1 MRIDELDG
9 AALDY
14 WCARA
19 LCADAE
25 DTLRF
30 TAVAPTVIVTAACD
44 ALRRL
49 DAQFAPSASWA
60 DAGAVL
66 DRVVDLRVAQRGGD
80 VVECD
85 ACFVDGPST
94 CGAHGPNARIAL
106 LRAFVRARFGDT
118 VDTPP
123 TFAHRIERGAVVRYD
138 PGTPIPETDRDLAT
152 GDSTDI
158 RSVPRM

>member
-1 MRIDELDG
+1 MRTDALDG
-9 AALDY
+9 NDLDY

-19 LCADAE
+19 LCADDE

-30 TAVAPTVIVTAACD
+30 TAVAPHLVVTAACD

-49 DAQFAPSASWA
+49 DACFAPSASWS

-66 DRVVDLRVAQRGGD
+66 DRVDDLRIARHGD
-80 VVECD
+80 DVECD
-85 ACFVDGPST
+85 ATFVDGPST
-94 CGAHGPNARIAL
+94 CGAHGRDARLAL
-106 LRAFVRARFGDT
+106 LRAFVRARFGDEI
-118 VDTPP
+118 DAPP
-123 TFAHRIERGAVVRYD
+123 PFPHRIEHGAVVRCD
-138 PGTPIPETDRDLAT
+138 PGVPLPETDDDRAT